1 MNIHEDFEAAPP
13 AGSNPNPEAEDAV
26 LEAEATKAEAEDD
39 MNENGTEAEAGAQA
53 QTRSEATA
61 ESVEA
66 SVAEAFEKELA
77 EAHRKADENWDR
89 VLRAEADLA
98 NYKKASERGR
108 KDALNRQ
115 RRELITRFLEI
126 ADNLDLAARFED
138 ADRDALLEG
147 IAGIRREIG
156 RIFEST
162 GVERIEAEGA
172 EFDPNLHDA
181 VSVVPMPDVEREKVI
196 AVERAGYTLDGGL
209 LRPARVI
216 IGRPVDED
224 SGD

>member
-1 MNIHEDFEAAPP
+1 MSIYED
-13 AGSNPNPEAEDAV
+13 
-26 LEAEATKAEAEDD
+26 LEAMGQDEQPTASKGEAIEIETTAEADRDVGRDSEGAE
-39 MNENGTEAEAGAQA
+39 END
-53 QTRSEATA
+53 
-61 ESVEA
+61 VEA
-66 SVAEAFEKELA
+66 SSIETSIAEAFEQELA

-98 NYKKASERGR
+98 NFKKASERGR

-126 ADNLDLAARFED
+126 ADNLDLAAKFED
-138 ADRDALLEG
+138 ADRAALLEG
-147 IAGIRREIG
+147 IGGIRREIG

-162 GVERIEAEGA
+162 GVERIAA
-172 EFDPNLHDA
+172 DDAAFDPNLHDA
-181 VSVVPMPDVEREKVI
+181 VSVVPMPDLKEERVI

-216 IGRPVDED
+216 IGQPAEGG
-224 SGD
+224 S